1 MNIINIVLNLAIIAC
16 DITIIALILR
26 RWKK

>member
-26 RWKK
+26 GWKK